1 VFSKVIFKNSKNCEV
16 NQTKRDT
23 ETGKQVQALRQPRK
37 GSYARNIFLL
47 WNSEEQNNRQDFN
60 AAAIQGLKNR
70 HFLVIN
76 NPQLFM
82 LLKVEPRDMLPNR
95 ICLKCKSS
103 LDCAYEFY
111 VTCVEVD
118 LALKIQLEAED
129 SENVSLFSKTP
140 LCSSLIKISKLVKN

>member
-1 VFSKVIFKNSKNCEV
+1 
-16 NQTKRDT
+16 
-23 ETGKQVQALRQPRK
+23 
-37 GSYARNIFLL
+37 
-47 WNSEEQNNRQDFN
+47 
-60 AAAIQGLKNR
+60 
-70 HFLVIN
+70 
-76 NPQLFM
+76 M

-129 SENVSLFSKTP
+129 SENVSLFSKTS
-140 LCSSLIKISKLVKN
+140 LCSLIKISKLVKIKFLLKITYPLMRLLLLESKAPFH